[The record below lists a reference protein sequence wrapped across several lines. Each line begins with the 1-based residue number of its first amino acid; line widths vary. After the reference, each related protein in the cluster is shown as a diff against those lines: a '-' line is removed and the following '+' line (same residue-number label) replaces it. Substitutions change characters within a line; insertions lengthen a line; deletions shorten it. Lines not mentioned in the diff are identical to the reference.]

1 MTHIKNILMII
12 AVFTMIG
19 EIQAQ
24 KGGTPTVQ
32 AESRRSGRSNSDKC
46 CQGIAFVISQGT
58 SNTDLGVFDLFDQ
71 PATSDY
77 MYVDMLADDKAIAT
91 KDYVSFSADDTK
103 LNILMS
109 KLCPPKC
116 PKKLTLIFTKGNKTV
131 SYNINNPMTSKPS
144 VALKNNKQN

>member
-1 MTHIKNILMII
+1 MK
-12 AVFTMIG
+12 F
-19 EIQAQ
+19 IQLFLFLLITVSAFAQ
-24 KGGTPTVQ
+24 KRGATTQ
-32 AESRRSGRSNSDKC
+32 AENRNSGRSNGDKC
-46 CQGIAFVISQGT
+46 CQGIVLFISQGA

-71 PATSDY
+71 STPSGY
-77 MYVDMLADDKAIAT
+77 VYVDMLADDKVVTT

-116 PKKLTLIFTKGNKTV
+116 PKKLTLTFTKGNKTV